1 MKGFRSTPP
10 HQRASHTLWLM
21 REQESIFFQGVAP
34 GRLTMLRWMATPR
47 NMWAPQIGV
56 TKLLLK
62 GHKVGERRKWSRPGR
77 SWGRVWEDEC
87 EQNTLC
93 DILEE
98 LTQASFRCARAYV
111 HLCMLTVLRV
121 EPRASFMWEKLLPI
135 ELHLLVLTFS
145 FLMSYLS
152 TETPA
157 LNGNKSIAPGYTG
170 DHRFRQFLDLV
181 FSRVRRPFVMG
192 SSRLLY
198 VQI

>member
-1 MKGFRSTPP
+1 
-10 HQRASHTLWLM
+10 M